1 VAIEIG
7 TAIVSYIEPGP
18 GQAAAFNDWYER
30 DHFPA
35 TVLAAPGT
43 FAGGRFVATRA
54 CKRARLGTLLGDP
67 ARGSYLAVAWV
78 LPGKQGEWDEWIT
91 REMKVLAAEDRLFP
105 HREHV
110 HTGVYRF
117 EWERGVVPAMF
128 AFDGRRCCGVVALT
142 QDIPV
147 DAYTT
152 VGLALERT
160 IVSSADPPQ
169 HDLVLAFCASDP
181 IGALISAHVPREI
194 GYASA
199 FLPVIPGTDAYTE
212 DL

>member
-7 TAIVSYIEPGP
+7 TAIVSYIEPAP

-35 TVLAAPGT
+35 TVLAAPGA
-43 FAGGRFVATRA
+43 FAGGRFVATRD
-54 CKRARLGTLLGDP
+54 CKQARMGTLFGDP
-67 ARGSYLAVAWV
+67 TRGSYLAVAWV
-78 LPGKQGEWDEWIT
+78 LPGKQAEWDEWIS

-110 HTGVYRF
+110 HTAVYRF
-117 EWERGVVPAMF
+117 LWERGEIPAMF
-128 AFDGRRCCGVVALT
+128 AFDGRRCRGVVALSH
-142 QDIPV
+142 DVPV

-152 VGLALERT
+152 IGLTLERT

-181 IGALISAHVPREI
+181 IGALGAAHVRREI
-194 GYASA
+194 GFASA

-212 DL
+212 EL

>member
-7 TAIVSYIEPGP
+7 TAIVSYIEPAP
-18 GQAAAFNDWYER
+18 GQAAAFNDWYEA

-35 TVLAAPGT
+35 TVLAAPGA

-54 CKRARLGTLLGDP
+54 CKHARAGTLFGDP
-67 ARGSYLAVAWV
+67 ERGSYLAVAWV
-78 LPGKQGEWDEWIT
+78 LPGKQSEWDEWIA

-110 HTGVYRF
+110 HTAVYRF
-117 EWERGVVPAMF
+117 LWERGDVPAMF
-128 AFDGRRCCGVVALT
+128 AFDGRRCSGVVALS
-142 QDIPV
+142 QDVPV
-147 DAYTT
+147 DAYST
-152 VGLALERT
+152 VGLTLERT

-169 HDLVLAFCASDP
+169 HELVLGFCASDP
-181 IGALISAHVPREI
+181 IAVLAAARLPSEI
-194 GYASA
+194 GFASA